1 MMGLKFRRRPK
12 VRTYYIT
19 FTYFNKNVETIG
31 WVIKGTLNNMSTDAG
46 LYAEIL
52 DISEQKGSDIVIH
65 NWRELSRAG
74 LTTQ

>member
-19 FTYFNKNVETIG
+19 FTYYDKNGETVG
-31 WVIKGTLNNMSTDAG
+31 WVIRGTLNDMGTDAG

-52 DISEQKGSDIVIH
+52 DISKQKGSDIVIH
-65 NWRELSRAG
+65 NWRELSSVG
-74 LTTQ
+74 LTPQ